1 MDANWQTYFVLCALV
16 FAYPYLVY
24 PLILAALAALRRRP
38 VQRRRQP
45 LPSISIVVCARDEEA
60 AIGRRLDEL
69 TGLLDAAGVEGE
81 ILVVDDGSTDDTAAI
96 VRAYPADRVR
106 LIELYD
112 HQGKA
117 AALSRGCAA
126 AYYDVLVFA
135 DVRQSW
141 ARNALR
147 LLLENFAD
155 PEVGAVS
162 GDLIVEAPHASGP
175 NDVSLY
181 WRYEKFIRQLESG
194 IGSSVS
200 VTGCMSAVRRALFQ
214 PIPPGTVLDD
224 VYWPL
229 QVVMQGYRVIHDPRA
244 HAYDYLPESQLGEF
258 RRKLR
263 TLSGNFQLLCRLPA
277 ALLPWRNPVWFQF
290 LSHKVAR
297 LVAPWALLGALIA
310 SVALMDVPFY
320 YAAFWIQAAGYLL
333 AIAGLLKAVR
343 ARVRLA
349 SVAASFL
356 ILNAAAW
363 LAFWM
368 WLGGRATKTWRKV
381 QYAPIGHARSEF

>member
-1 MDANWQTYFVLCALV
+1 M
-16 FAYPYLVY
+16 
-24 PLILAALAALRRRP
+24 
-38 VQRRRQP
+38 
-45 LPSISIVVCARDEEA
+45 
-60 AIGRRLDEL
+60 
-69 TGLLDAAGVEGE
+69 
-81 ILVVDDGSTDDTAAI
+81 
-96 VRAYPADRVR
+96 
-106 LIELYD
+106 
-112 HQGKA
+112 
-117 AALSRGCAA
+117 
-126 AYYDVLVFA
+126 
-135 DVRQSW
+135 
-141 ARNALR
+141 
-147 LLLENFAD
+147 
-155 PEVGAVS
+155 
-162 GDLIVEAPHASGP
+162 
-175 NDVSLY
+175 
-181 WRYEKFIRQLESG
+181 
-194 IGSSVS
+194 
-200 VTGCMSAVRRALFQ
+200 
-214 PIPPGTVLDD
+214 
-224 VYWPL
+224 
-229 QVVMQGYRVIHDPRA
+229 IHDPRA